1 MLLILRYF
9 LIVLVMDRVYCC
21 AKECNENGFMS
32 LSNVFCEFFQ
42 IIRLSESFQL
52 MA

>member
-9 LIVLVMDRVYCC
+9 LIVLVRDRVYCC

-32 LSNVFCEFFQ
+32 LSNVFGELFQ
-42 IIRLSESFQL
+42 IIRLSESSQL